1 MLRLSFGT
9 QSLGSCASLNLSFN
23 EHKPGHRRFLLVK
36 THAEESLGAN
46 PGDAA
51 LNPADSVAM
60 GMPAGRSP
68 TGGPSPSKGSFRA
81 LRHGAFRLLFI
92 SFLINQTG
100 FWISHIS
107 LQGMMVQLSDNDT
120 FMNGLLFF
128 VLFLPAFILA
138 PISGV
143 VADRFDRKKVMIMSY
158 LVVAMACAVLAVAT
172 GGGWIT
178 AEGLLILAF
187 AMGVSFTFAGPAS
200 MAIAANSVPPEDLP
214 SAIAMQSVANNLTR
228 VVGPLL
234 AAPLVLTG
242 QFQIA
247 FLLYLFAGLT
257 AAILTTRMRVAAYEP
272 DPGDAGIFKRIA
284 QGISH
289 ARSRYPALPALL
301 TVAMLSSFG
310 VSHMVLLPSFASESL
325 GDGGYFP
332 WIAAATGLGAM
343 VGALRSGRVGARVTM
358 GRASLGVVA
367 YGLALAA
374 FSISQVIWPALL
386 AQFVIGFFY
395 FTVMTRLQ
403 MLVQKIVDENLRG
416 RVMSLFQVCWAGTIP
431 FGSLAMGYA
440 ASLLGTPVTLLMS
453 SVICLGYGLLAWLVY
468 RRDPLP

>member
-1 MLRLSFGT
+1 M
-9 QSLGSCASLNLSFN
+9 A
-23 EHKPGHRRFLLVK
+23 K

-60 GMPAGRSP
+60 GVPASRNPEQISSP
-68 TGGPSPSKGSFRA
+68 ELGSFRA
-81 LRHGAFRLLFI
+81 LRHSAFRLLFI

-107 LQGMMVQLSDNDT
+107 LQGMMVELTDNDT

-143 VADRFDRKKVMIMSY
+143 AADRFDRKRVMILSY
-158 LVVAMACAVLAVAT
+158 VGVSVSCALLALGT

-178 AEGLLILAF
+178 ANGLLIVAF

-200 MAIAANSVPPEDLP
+200 MAIAANSVPLEDLP

-234 AAPLVLTG
+234 AAPLVVMG

-247 FLLYLFAGLT
+247 FLLYFVTGMTAALLT
-257 AAILTTRMRVAAYEP
+257 ARMKVAAYEP
-272 DPGDAGIFKRIA
+272 DSDEAGIFARIA
-284 QGISH
+284 MGVSH
-289 ARSRYPALPALL
+289 ARTRYPALPALFM
-301 TVAMLSSFG
+301 VAMLSTFG
-310 VSHMVLLPSFASESL
+310 VSHTVLLPAFASESL
-325 GDGGYFP
+325 GDGSYFP

-343 VGALRSGRVGARVTM
+343 AGALRSGRVGARVTI
-358 GRASLGVVA
+358 GRAALGMGA
-367 YGLALAA
+367 YGLALAV
-374 FSISQVIWPALL
+374 FSISHVIWPALL
-386 AQFVIGFFY
+386 SQFFVGFFY
-395 FTVMTRLQ
+395 FSVMTRLQ
-403 MLVQKIVDENLRG
+403 MLIQKIVDENLRG

-440 ASLLGTPVTLLMS
+440 ASVFGTPITLLAS
-453 SVICLGYGLLAWLVY
+453 SAICLVYGLGAWVIFL
-468 RRDPLP
+468 RDPVD

>member
-1 MLRLSFGT
+1 M
-9 QSLGSCASLNLSFN
+9 
-23 EHKPGHRRFLLVK
+23 VK

-60 GMPAGRSP
+60 GVPAARSSEQVA
-68 TGGPSPSKGSFRA
+68 SPSKGSFRA

-107 LQGMMVQLSDNDT
+107 LQGMMVELTDNDT

-143 VADRFDRKKVMIMSY
+143 AADRFDRKKVMITSY
-158 LVVAMACAVLAVAT
+158 LGVAVACAILALAT

-178 AEGLLILAF
+178 ASGLLMVAF

-200 MAIAANSVPPEDLP
+200 MAIAANSVPMEDLP

-234 AAPLVLTG
+234 AAPLVVMG

-247 FLLYLFAGLT
+247 FLLYLVSGLT
-257 AAILTTRMRVAAYEP
+257 AAALTARMQVAAYEP
-272 DPGDAGIFKRIA
+272 DSEDAGIFSRIA
-284 QGISH
+284 MGISH
-289 ARSRYPALPALL
+289 ARGRYPALPALL

-310 VSHMVLLPSFASESL
+310 VSHTVLLPSFASESL

-343 VGALRSGRVGARVTM
+343 VGALRSGRVGAQVTI
-358 GRASLGVVA
+358 GRAALGMAA

-374 FSISQVIWPALL
+374 FSVSHVIWPALL
-386 AQFVIGFFY
+386 AQFVVGFFY
-395 FTVMTRLQ
+395 FSVMTRLQ
-403 MLVQKIVDENLRG
+403 MLIQKIVDENLRG

-440 ASLLGTPVTLLMS
+440 ASVLGTPMTLLAS
-453 SVICLGYGLLAWLVY
+453 SAICLAYGLLAWVMFG
-468 RRDPLP
+468 REPAD

>member
-1 MLRLSFGT
+1 MPVAALVSSFLSAKMT
-9 QSLGSCASLNLSFN
+9 PA
-23 EHKPGHRRFLLVK
+23 HRRFLLVK

-68 TGGPSPSKGSFRA
+68 DGVPSPSRGSFRA

-107 LQGMMVQLSDNDT
+107 LQGLMVQLTDNDT

-143 VADRFDRKKVMIMSY
+143 TADRFDRKKVMITSY
-158 LVVAMACAVLAVAT
+158 LGVVSACTFLALAT

-178 AEGLLILAF
+178 ADALLVVAF

-200 MAIAANSVPPEDLP
+200 MAIAANSVPLEDLP

-234 AAPLVLTG
+234 AAPLVLMG
-242 QFQIA
+242 QFQVA
-247 FLLYLFAGLT
+247 FLLYLVAGLMAAVLT
-257 AAILTTRMRVAAYEP
+257 ARMRVAPYEP
-272 DPGDAGIFKRIA
+272 DPGDEGIFKRIA
-284 QGISH
+284 KGMAH

-310 VSHMVLLPSFASESL
+310 VSHTVLLPSFASESL
-325 GDGGYFP
+325 GDGEYFP

-343 VGALRSGRVGARVTM
+343 VGALRSGRVGAQVTM
-358 GRASLGVVA
+358 ARAALGMLA

-374 FSISQVIWPALL
+374 FSISDILWPALL
-386 AQFVIGFFY
+386 TQFLIGFFY
-395 FTVMTRLQ
+395 FSVMTRLQ
-403 MLVQKIVDENLRG
+403 MLVQRIVDESLRG

-440 ASLLGTPVTLLMS
+440 ASLFGTPMTLLIS
-453 SVICLGYGLLAWLVY
+453 SVICLTYGLLAWILF
-468 RRDPLP
+468 RRNPVT